1 MNETTPVPVKILSLE
16 NEAVKESADGNARAI
31 NTNIAIRARF
41 EDERIT
47 FDNGD
52 DPKRGDENI
61 VFGVNI
67 MPRPV
72 MLEKIFRRQPVIP
85 MLIARVSALAV
96 PKPASEEDMQEVRRQ
111 SMLHNFSVLADYVE
125 VAKSSGF
132 DLQRTLTMIEGDVA
146 KYYDSIQF
154 GGDYLPSLDQ
164 LRKYFSDESG

>member
-1 MNETTPVPVKILSLE
+1 MNETTPRRIPLLE

-31 NTNIAIRARF
+31 NTNIAIRARI
-41 EDERIT
+41 DDGLIT

-72 MLEKIFRRQPVIP
+72 MLERIFRRQPVIP
-85 MLIARVSALAV
+85 ALIVGVWALDV
-96 PKPASEEDMQEVRRQ
+96 PIPISEEEVKEVRFLAMQ
-111 SMLHNFSVLADYVE
+111 HNFSVLSDYVE
-125 VAKSSGF
+125 VVKSSGF
-132 DLQRTLTMIEGDVA
+132 DLERTLTMIEGEVA
-146 KYYDSIQF
+146 KHYDSIQF
-154 GGDYLPSLDQ
+154 GGDYMPSLDQ